1 VLPPE
6 WRRYAHATSGDIDA
20 FESWLK
26 DRGNGGSAF
35 HYATATWL
43 DERGSHRSSVH
54 LVSEELL
61 RSRRRARIKVSKTD
75 HTNRQLGCKD
85 SPTLPQ
91 PVAPVHKSLREQRE
105 GRFCG
110 PFSQSAVFLLADVP
124 SACKQRRGVMSLNN
138 HLPEEYSPAVLAGL
152 EAAFNDVWGLLH
164 AHVPRANEEANQ
176 ELAIALSQTLAA
188 LVADGVTDPK
198 QLRRRGLESMAL
210 TLR

>member
-1 VLPPE
+1 M
-6 WRRYAHATSGDIDA
+6 
-20 FESWLK
+20 
-26 DRGNGGSAF
+26 
-35 HYATATWL
+35 
-43 DERGSHRSSVH
+43 H

-105 GRFCG
+105 GRSCG